1 MKYER
6 ICRKAMLKVLILCCQ
21 ELKGSDSPAIILML
35 YFSQSY
41 ILTPNLAAEWR
52 KSSADYLFYNGE
64 VWS

>member
-1 MKYER
+1 
-6 ICRKAMLKVLILCCQ
+6 MLKVLILCCQ

-41 ILTPNLAAEWR
+41 ILTANPAAEWR